1 MADLGVTVADVAPC
15 GANPWRFSASFIA
28 TISSREAYRR
38 TFDRLIEHLPE
49 RVACRTMVELLSLA
63 HERACEAELSD
74 VLSADLLAGRLP
86 DLAALRRRFAPDP
99 ASLPDVIIELV
110 PLAAYDALLGEVA
123 A

>member
-1 MADLGVTVADVAPC
+1 MALLGVVYRDHLFP
-15 GANPWRFSASFIA
+15 
-28 TISSREAYRR
+28 REAYRR